1 MGYNGNGVSIS
12 WTWEHPQIN
21 CMTIKNVFLKFE
33 PLTRLGIEIRS
44 KYFWESN
51 PDENPD
57 ENPDDKS

>member
-1 MGYNGNGVSIS
+1 
-12 WTWEHPQIN
+12 
-21 CMTIKNVFLKFE
+21 MTIKNVFLKFE